1 MISIEA
7 YRASIGRFSGKAK
20 YLSQAKACQSLKGI
34 DPALLLFLVMLLEVL
49 LYGLT
54 FMTMI
59 VCFSYITALL
69 MLIVAYGYSLWIVKC
84 CSELLSLTVQKVV
97 KNTELMGDPSRPD
110 GIKVHPLIP
119 CSYLDNI
126 VPHGS
131 CRFLDASALD
141 GRDVETQK
149 SNEMKLR
156 KLLTIVTKCM
166 ITLCNA
172 IICTMSICIIIE
184 LSTRVN
190 IDEHIQAAIDFMLLE
205 LYSLNHL
212 KLAQLLMDG
221 DVESNP
227 GPVTNNCETPKG
239 RGRPK
244 KVGKGFGKKS

>member
-141 GRDVETQK
+141 GRDEETRHTNL
-149 SNEMKLR
+149 NESKHR
-156 KLLTIVTKCM
+156 K
-166 ITLCNA
+166 
-172 IICTMSICIIIE
+172 
-184 LSTRVN
+184 
-190 IDEHIQAAIDFMLLE
+190 
-205 LYSLNHL
+205 
-212 KLAQLLMDG
+212 
-221 DVESNP
+221 
-227 GPVTNNCETPKG
+227 
-239 RGRPK
+239 
-244 KVGKGFGKKS
+244 

>member
-49 LYGLT
+49 LYGLI

-126 VPHGS
+126 VLHGS

-149 SNEMKLR
+149 SSFNELKQR
-156 KLLTIVTKCM
+156 KSLTIVTKCIM
-166 ITLCNA
+166 MLCNA
-172 IICTMSICIIIE
+172 IICTMSINIIIE
-184 LSTRVN
+184 LNHCQSKHTQTR
-190 IDEHIQAAIDFMLLE
+190 
-205 LYSLNHL
+205 Y
-212 KLAQLLMDG
+212 K
-221 DVESNP
+221 
-227 GPVTNNCETPKG
+227 
-239 RGRPK
+239 
-244 KVGKGFGKKS
+244 